1 MKRNYE
7 ELFQAGNKA
16 QLEKLHENEHK
27 DGFDNIDIDYAY
39 IRLEVEMDELLKE
52 LLLFPSSK
60 DRKKAYEKIRH
71 EAADIANY
79 AYMIILKCDKEIA
92 KLWYL

>member
-1 MKRNYE
+1 MKRNYK
-7 ELFQAGNKA
+7 ELLKAGNKA
-16 QLEKLHENEHK
+16 QLEKLQQNGHK
-27 DGFDNIDIDYAY
+27 KGFDDIDIDYAY

-60 DRKKAYEKIRH
+60 DRKKVYEKIRH

-79 AYMIILKCDKEIA
+79 AHMIILKCDKEIA
-92 KLWYL
+92 KL